1 VTKNDNSYVALLCDA
16 VASRRLAPR
25 ARARLQ
31 EELRSSLPELNR
43 TWRSHLV
50 GRFAIT
56 GGDQLECLLDGPHLV
71 WEIAHGVRS
80 KFPDV
85 DWVIAC
91 GRGGLTTL
99 PHPRATAPELDG
111 PCFHAARAALES
123 AKAKRLVFAFGGF
136 GPRVEALAAYY
147 SALFWSWTPTQRRS
161 AAELRWP
168 GGGGGG
174 GPVRDNLS
182 QRLGVHPTAVSHMKR
197 RLAWPLVAAGDTMF
211 QAALL
216 EAS

>member
-1 VTKNDNSYVALLCDA
+1 VTKNDNYVALLCDA
-16 VASRRLAPR
+16 VASRHLAPR

-31 EELRSSLPELNR
+31 DELRSSLPALNR
-43 TWRSHLV
+43 TWRPYLV

-56 GGDQLECLLDGPHLV
+56 GGDQLECLLDGPQLV

-80 KFPDV
+80 RFSDV

-91 GRGGLTTL
+91 GRGALTPI

-123 AKAKRLVFAFGGF
+123 AKAQRLVFAFGGF
-136 GPRVEALAAYY
+136 GPSVAGLAAYY
-147 SALFWSWTPTQRRS
+147 SALFWSWTPRQRRT
-161 AAELRWP
+161 AAELRWQ
-168 GGGGGG
+168 
-174 GPVRDNLS
+174 GPARDGLS
-182 QRLGVHPTAVSHMKR
+182 ERLGVHPTAVSHMKR
-197 RLAWPLVAAGDTMF
+197 RMAWPLVADGDTMF
-211 QAALL
+211 KTALR

>member
-1 VTKNDNSYVALLCDA
+1 MTKNDNRYVALLCDA

-25 ARARLQ
+25 ARTHLQ

-71 WEIAHGVRS
+71 WDIAHGVRS

-136 GPRVEALAAYY
+136 GPRVDALAAYY
-147 SALFWSWTPTQRRS
+147 SALFWSWTPR
-161 AAELRWP
+161 

-174 GPVRDNLS
+174 GGGRAATTSPSASGSTPRPC
-182 QRLGVHPTAVSHMKR
+182 PT
-197 RLAWPLVAAGDTMF
+197 
-211 QAALL
+211 
-216 EAS
+216 

>member
-1 VTKNDNSYVALLCDA
+1 VTKNDNRYVALLCDA

-136 GPRVEALAAYY
+136 GPRVDALAAYY
-147 SALFWSWTPTQRRS
+147 SALFWSWTPRQRRS
-161 AAELRWP
+161 AAE

>member
-1 VTKNDNSYVALLCDA
+1 MTKNDTYVALLCDA
-16 VASRRLAPR
+16 VASRHLAPR

-31 EELRSSLPELNR
+31 DELRASLPELNR
-43 TWRSHLV
+43 TWRAHLV

-71 WEIAHGVRS
+71 WEIAHGVRHT
-80 KFPDV
+80 FADV

-91 GRGGLTTL
+91 GRGALTTI
-99 PHPRATAPELDG
+99 PRPRATAPELDG

-136 GPRVEALAAYY
+136 GPSVDGLAAYY
-147 SALFWSWTPTQRRS
+147 SALFWSWTPRQRRT
-161 AAELRWP
+161 AAELRWQ
-168 GGGGGG
+168 
-174 GPVRDNLS
+174 GPARDALS
-182 QRLGVHPTAVSHMKR
+182 ERLGVHPTAVSHMKR

-211 QAALL
+211 QAALR

>member
-1 VTKNDNSYVALLCDA
+1 MTKNDTYVALLCDA
-16 VASRRLAPR
+16 VASRHLAPR

-31 EELRSSLPELNR
+31 DDLRASLPELNR
-43 TWRSHLV
+43 SWRAHLV

-71 WEIAHGVRS
+71 WEIAHGVRHR
-80 KFPDV
+80 FPDV

-91 GRGGLTTL
+91 GRGALTTV

-136 GPRVEALAAYY
+136 GLSVDGLAAYY
-147 SALFWSWTPTQRRS
+147 SALFWSWTPRQRRA
-161 AAELRWP
+161 AAELRWEGP
-168 GGGGGG
+168 GRGA
-174 GPVRDNLS
+174 LS
-182 QRLGVHPTAVSHMKR
+182 ERLGVHPTAVSHMKR

-211 QAALL
+211 QTALQ